1 MKLTGCLP
9 CPVGSSAE
17 TPLIPLWIECPIA
30 ARPAWCP
37 PAGTRFGPP
46 TAMCAGEV
54 RVYALNMHVD
64 ALSDA
69 SAIECWTG
77 EDRFWD
83 LEGHHTTAD

>member
-1 MKLTGCLP
+1 
-9 CPVGSSAE
+9 
-17 TPLIPLWIECPIA
+17 
-30 ARPAWCP
+30 
-37 PAGTRFGPP
+37 
-46 TAMCAGEV
+46 MCAGEV